1 MPNQATTVA
10 TLVEAVQRAVVYTFN
25 SGTYGIQVQ
34 QVDLEIQL
42 VLTESLDGE
51 LKWRVLTVGEKRT
64 DEQTQTLHLTW
75 KHAETKGFSPRSEDV
90 SDDLIRGLDA
100 ADIGVRAWNTAGLP
114 LAFSAGE
121 LSFELA
127 VSQGGQL
134 SVATLNVSSGQ
145 KETHTV
151 TLKFGPA

>member
-1 MPNQATTVA
+1 M
-10 TLVEAVQRAVVYTFN
+10 
-25 SGTYGIQVQ
+25 
-34 QVDLEIQL
+34 
-42 VLTESLDGE
+42 
-51 LKWRVLTVGEKRT
+51 
-64 DEQTQTLHLTW
+64 
-75 KHAETKGFSPRSEDV
+75 